1 MLYCSLVTL
10 FLKIITPVFESTS
23 SRLAGLFPITYL
35 YLKKQYELM
44 LAFERERDFDYK
56 THFKSVVV
64 TSGYHFQLLGT
75 FFFFQGKME

>member
-1 MLYCSLVTL
+1 M
-10 FLKIITPVFESTS
+10 PVFESTS

-56 THFKSVVV
+56 TRFKSVVV
-64 TSGYHFQLLGT
+64 TSGYHFQLLGIL
-75 FFFFQGKME
+75 FFFKARWNDLLCPLGCYNNL